1 MGPKLL
7 ILGFIIVS
15 PIAAFAQTA
24 PKNTGPLALGDRM
37 LLYQLA
43 QEDMSEINLAKL
55 ATEKSTNPQV
65 QSYANSILDN
75 DPTLGQEAKI
85 IAAQK
90 RVTVPYIVN
99 TEQKARFDRL
109 SELAGADFD
118 KAYMQYEAQKQQQDL
133 KLVQQ
138 AANAAKDQDVKNYAM
153 NETPIVLK
161 AAQTAKAIV
170 SSLEPS
176 TNENAQPY

>member
-1 MGPKLL
+1 MGLNLL
-7 ILGFIIVS
+7 ILELIIVS

-24 PKNTGPLALGDRM
+24 SKYTGPLALGDRM

-90 RVTVPYIVN
+90 KVTVPYIVN

-133 KLVQQ
+133 QLVQQ
-138 AANAAKDQDVKNYAM
+138 AANAAQDQDVKNYAM